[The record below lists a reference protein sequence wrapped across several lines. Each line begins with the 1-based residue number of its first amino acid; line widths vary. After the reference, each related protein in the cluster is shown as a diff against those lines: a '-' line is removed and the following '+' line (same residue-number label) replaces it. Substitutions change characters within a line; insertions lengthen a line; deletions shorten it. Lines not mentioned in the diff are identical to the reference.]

1 MVNDGRLKPRQTS
14 ACHVRFSEVDERH
27 SEPDC
32 SKCEEEVE
40 EAVLAQTIRTWR
52 FCRAHCIKILTTL

>member
-14 ACHVRFSEVDERH
+14 ASHVRFSEVDERH

-32 SKCEEEVE
+32 SKREEEVE
-40 EAVLAQTIRTWR
+40 ETVLTQTIRTWR
-52 FCRAHCIKILTTL
+52 FRRAHCIKISTKL